1 LGVGGV
7 CIGAMLV
14 GHFTKDTW
22 ESDNAAKIH
31 MLADEAKRLDTGA
44 DQRAAL
50 AKYQELADFVGSR
63 EIKDEELKEVVEA
76 AKGRHHTLQS
86 ALAAE
91 IARERE
97 EARRR
102 EHAEQ
107 ERRRREK
114 EARAREEQQRR
125 EEAERRAA
133 AETLKLSA
141 YLMSQEFVK
150 ERLKAPSSARFPEY
164 ASLDVT
170 VLFDEETRKYTVMAW
185 VEAQNPL
192 GVYLRSTYTCRLW
205 PAGGDL
211 WRSDLTHISNP

>member
-1 LGVGGV
+1 M
-7 CIGAMLV
+7 IGSILV

-22 ESDNAAKIH
+22 ELDNAAKLR
-31 MLADEAKRLDTGA
+31 MLADEANRIEAT

-50 AKYQELADFVGSR
+50 AKYEELARFVGNR
-63 EIKDEELKEVVEA
+63 HIRDVELKLMIETASNRRREL
-76 AKGRHHTLQS
+76 KSDLS
-86 ALAAE
+86 AEL
-91 IARERE
+91 ARERE

-102 EHAEQ
+102 EQAEQ
-107 ERRRREK
+107 EKWRREE

-125 EEAERRAA
+125 EQAERRAQ

-164 ASLDVT
+164 TNPDVA
-170 VLFDEETRKYTVMAW
+170 VSFDEETRKYTVIAW
-185 VEAQNPL
+185 VEAQNPF
-192 GVYLRSTYTCRLW
+192 GVHLRSVYICRLW

-211 WRSDLTHISNP
+211 WRSDLTNIGSP